1 MSVVCKGC
9 KKTVMWKKP
18 YNQGDKPVEIDGS
31 IHNCTAVTAKFTSYK
46 LPLEQ
51 VPEFF
56 DKACNLLETFKE
68 KTKVEL
74 TPSEKAIFVESMFKT
89 MVGGFK

>member
-1 MSVVCKGC
+1 MSVECKGC

-18 YNQGDKPVEIDGS
+18 YNVGDKPVELDGS
-31 IHNCTAVTAKFTSYK
+31 IHNCTAPTAKFTSSK
-46 LPLEQ
+46 LSLEQ

-56 DKACNLLETFKE
+56 DKACDLLETFKE

-74 TPSEKAIFVESMFKT
+74 YHQRKQSL
-89 MVGGFK
+89 